1 MRETSRSRGRAGYA
15 HRVPEFPVR
24 YRSAETD
31 SSRWYGFA
39 FRDGD
44 IVISTRSR
52 TGTTWMQMIC
62 ALLVFQTPDLPAPL
76 AELSPWLDWLI
87 TPREQ
92 VWARLEAQRHR
103 RIIKTH
109 TPLDGI
115 PIDQRATY
123 IVIGRHPLDIAVSLY
138 HQAGNLDHG
147 RIRQLAGQSEP
158 GQSEPG
164 QSESGQSE
172 SGQPGSATAQQP
184 PQLPLREWLLEWI
197 ESDDDAR
204 EQLDSLP
211 GVMCHLADAWARRRE
226 PNVLLVHYNDLS
238 ADLEGEMRRLAGLLA
253 ITVPEQ
259 AWPVLVQAAT
269 FEHMRARAARL
280 VPDPAGV
287 IRDQQAFFRRGT
299 PGSGGE
305 LLTSAELARYHERAA
320 LLASPA
326 LLGWLHSADIGSP
339 APSQARQLLAT

>member
-1 MRETSRSRGRAGYA
+1 M
-15 HRVPEFPVR
+15 PEFPVR

-138 HQAGNLDHG
+138 HRAGNLDHG

-158 GQSEPG
+158 GQS
-164 QSESGQSE
+164 
-172 SGQPGSATAQQP
+172 
-184 PQLPLREWLLEWI
+184 
-197 ESDDDAR
+197 
-204 EQLDSLP
+204 
-211 GVMCHLADAWARRRE
+211 
-226 PNVLLVHYNDLS
+226 
-238 ADLEGEMRRLAGLLA
+238 
-253 ITVPEQ
+253 
-259 AWPVLVQAAT
+259 
-269 FEHMRARAARL
+269 
-280 VPDPAGV
+280 
-287 IRDQQAFFRRGT
+287 
-299 PGSGGE
+299 
-305 LLTSAELARYHERAA
+305 
-320 LLASPA
+320 
-326 LLGWLHSADIGSP
+326 
-339 APSQARQLLAT
+339 